1 MFIFALVEIF
11 NIAAIRTLL
20 VGIPESAGLLVFGIG
35 LVLTAVLIRRLLGR
49 EAEDKADEKLGKE
62 V

>member
-1 MFIFALVEIF
+1 MVIFALVEIF

-20 VGIPESAGLLVFGIG
+20 VGIPESAGLLVFGVG
-35 LVLTAVLIRRLLGR
+35 LVLTAVFIRRLLGR
-49 EAEDKADEKLGKE
+49 KTEEEADKTFGKE

>member
-1 MFIFALVEIF
+1 MVIFALVEIF

-20 VGIPESAGLLVFGIG
+20 VGIPESAGLLVFGVG
-35 LVLTAVLIRRLLGR
+35 LVLAAVLIRRLLGS
-49 EAEDKADEKLGKE
+49 KADDEADETFGKE

>member
-1 MFIFALVEIF
+1 MVILVLFEIL
-11 NIAAIRTLL
+11 NLAAIRTLL
-20 VGIPESAGLLVFGIG
+20 VGIPESIGLLVFGIG

-49 EAEDKADEKLGKE
+49 GSEEKAEEKLGKK